1 MIYRNVMM
9 PVVLA
14 LGAGGGRKASIEGE
28 ELPGVL
34 SAFRFL
40 MEVRAGGCQKLS
52 GHVVV
57 VGGGYVAL
65 DSAQAAMR
73 QGAESVTIVYRRTI
87 DAFRADAEDIAK
99 ARKQG
104 IKFAFTWAPVKVEGK
119 NGKLALSCR
128 HDLELLPPQCLDY
141 PDFKADEI
149 RSIEADSVI
158 MAVGQERD
166 SQLTQLVG
174 DVTLDPVTLQLGDK
188 AIFAAGDHGAWAFV
202 RRIRYGFRTS
212 RSYLD
217 HPSLGWSGH
226 VLWPSVRRSLCRRLY
241 R

>member
-1 MIYRNVMM
+1 MH
-9 PVVLA
+9 
-14 LGAGGGRKASIEGE
+14 S
-28 ELPGVL
+28 
-34 SAFRFL
+34 
-40 MEVRAGGCQKLS
+40 
-52 GHVVV
+52 
-57 VGGGYVAL
+57 
-65 DSAQAAMR
+65 
-73 QGAESVTIVYRRTI
+73 
-87 DAFRADAEDIAK
+87 RADAEDIAK

-188 AIFAAGDHGAWAFV
+188 AIFAAGDMEHGLRPPYTLWLPDVAQLPRSSVSWLV
-202 RRIRYGFRTS
+202 RTCS
-212 RSYLD
+212 MAVST
-217 HPSLGWSGH
+217 P
-226 VLWPSVRRSLCRRLY
+226 VLM
-241 R
+241 